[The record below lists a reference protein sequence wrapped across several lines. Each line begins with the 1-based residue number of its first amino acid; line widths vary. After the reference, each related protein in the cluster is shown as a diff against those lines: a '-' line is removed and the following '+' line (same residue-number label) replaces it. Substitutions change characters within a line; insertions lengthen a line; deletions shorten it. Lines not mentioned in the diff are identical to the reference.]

1 MTEDLGANGVDP
13 PQPGLSPEKQE
24 ELSKILKEIR
34 PRLLH
39 ANRRMCHGDPQLAE
53 DFTQRAELAVVEH
66 VLRGGVFAISPHA
79 FAHTVSRNAIRSWA
93 RSKAREREES
103 VGEFPETSAPHLNQG
118 DGDDPTWS
126 AVRFQLD
133 LLEIE
138 AVIGDKEKYD
148 IWLLSKVWQCT
159 GVEIAEM
166 FGLSESKVSRVL
178 TETTAKLRD
187 AFGTPRDGSPA

>member
-1 MTEDLGANGVDP
+1 MTEELGANGVDP
-13 PQPGLSPEKQE
+13 PQPGLSPGKQE
-24 ELSKILKEIR
+24 ELSQILKEIR

-39 ANRRMCHGDPQLAE
+39 ANLRMCHGDLQLAE
-53 DFTQRAELAVVEH
+53 DFTQRAELAVLEH
-66 VLRGGVFAISPHA
+66 VLRGEEFTVSPHA

-103 VGEFPETSAPHLNQG
+103 VGEFTETSTPRSSQA

-126 AVRFQLD
+126 TVRFQLD

-148 IWLLSKVWQCT
+148 VWLLSKVWQYT

-166 FGLSESKVSRVL
+166 YGFSESRVSRVL
-178 TETTAKLRD
+178 TDVTARLRA
-187 AFGTPRDGSPA
+187 AFGAPRDGSFA